1 MDFVFDHVNLL
12 VTDMERSV
20 AFYEKTL
27 GMKVIRE
34 MGSADGPVHFVCL
47 GYEGSDVVLELKQE
61 KAHEGPYNL
70 GDNSHH
76 FCVKTP
82 DIEEALALYR
92 EMGIIVREMGG
103 HGAFI
108 KDPDGYEVE
117 VLKK

>member
-1 MDFVFDHVNLL
+1 MNFVFDHVNLL
-12 VTDMERSV
+12 VTDMARSV
-20 AFYEKTL
+20 AFYEKVL

-34 MGSADGPVHFVCL
+34 MGSADGPVRFVCM
-47 GYEGSDVVLELKQE
+47 GYEGSDMVLELKWE
-61 KAHEGPYNL
+61 AARKGPYAL

-92 EMGIIVREMGG
+92 SMGIVLREMNG

-108 KDPDGYEVE
+108 RDPDGYEVE
-117 VLKK
+117 VLQK

>member
-1 MDFVFDHVNLL
+1 MQFVFDHFNYQ
-12 VTDMERSV
+12 VTDMDRSV
-20 AFYEKTL
+20 DFYKKTL

-47 GYEGSDVVLELKQE
+47 GYDDADVVLELKWE
-61 KAHEGPYNL
+61 KDHEGAYDT
-70 GDNSHH
+70 GDKSYH

-103 HGAFI
+103 HGCFI
-108 KDPDGYEVE
+108 EDPDGYQVE
-117 VLKK
+117 ILQK